1 MLLQDAN
8 HKPKSNGWYNL
19 NLNGWIGWRVRL
31 VVILHWLCSCCFM
44 IGSFESG
51 QCGDWCL
58 IGCCKAP
65 LNFPIY
71 QTRYM
76 VNTQLLAS
84 LFQPVFGASFLLLSS
99 SLKSLPLP
107 YFCTNLKCAPM
118 VDWWTFEMSWSV
130 RIRTV
135 RTTSVPNPY
144 GQSLSLHTCPNTLL
158 SPSWTWPYLCTTI
171 RSLLDTKRHSWSLI
185 DNP

>member
-1 MLLQDAN
+1 MKEKGFPPYSLGSYKMPHISLYMLLQDAN

-19 NLNGWIGWRVRL
+19 NLNGWTGWRVRL

-51 QCGDWCL
+51 QCGDWLL

-84 LFQPVFGASFLLLSS
+84 LFQPVFGASSLLLSS
-99 SLKSLPLP
+99 SLKSL
-107 YFCTNLKCAPM
+107 FCLLLLRADLCPIFAP
-118 VDWWTFEMSWSV
+118 
-130 RIRTV
+130 
-135 RTTSVPNPY
+135 TSNVLY
-144 GQSLSLHTCPNTLL
+144 
-158 SPSWTWPYLCTTI
+158 
-171 RSLLDTKRHSWSLI
+171 
-185 DNP
+185 